1 VERVASSP
9 RHPVETSL
17 AAAELSARDDQLC
30 AWMEQY
36 GPGLRRFLLKRVS
49 AAEADDLV
57 QEVFIALRARRAASE
72 IENVEGYLFKT
83 AVSVLARQRRRR
95 TWRWGEQEPI
105 ELAEALSDEVSPER
119 IAIGRDGV
127 RRVVSAMKALP
138 SRSAEAFFLSRFE
151 QLTNEEVARRMGI
164 SVKAVEE
171 LMRRAMHRLMAEL
184 GTER

>member
-1 VERVASSP
+1 MASSP
-9 RHPVETSL
+9 RHPIEAS
-17 AAAELSARDDQLC
+17 AAAVDPGARDDQLC

-72 IENVEGYLFKT
+72 IENVEGYLFRT

-95 TWRWGEQEPI
+95 TWQWGAQEPI
-105 ELAEALSDEVSPER
+105 EAVEDLRDEVSPER

-127 RRVVSAMKALP
+127 RRVVDAMKALP
-138 SRSAEAFFLSRFE
+138 PRSAEAFFLSRFE

-171 LMRRAMHRLMAEL
+171 LMRRAMHRLLAEL
-184 GTER
+184 EAQR

>member
-1 VERVASSP
+1 MASSP
-9 RHPVETSL
+9 RRPNDASP
-17 AAAELSARDDQLC
+17 AAADLSARDEQLC

-57 QEVFIALRARRAASE
+57 QEVFIALRARRAATE
-72 IENVEGYLFKT
+72 IDNVEGYLFKT

-95 TWRWGEQEPI
+95 TWQWGEQQPI
-105 ELAEALSDEVSPER
+105 EEADELSDEVSPER

-127 RRVVSAMKALP
+127 RRVVDALRGLP

-151 QLTNEEVARRMGI
+151 QLTNEEVAQRMGI

-171 LMRRAMHRLMAEL
+171 LMRRAMHRLLATLGPEL
-184 GTER
+184 